1 MAEKGCNLQFFHQYI
16 TPAVNHFIYNEQTKV
31 STKKTNKKNEIN
43 RLFLLMEEEA
53 TSLLLFLQFLST
65 IEKRIQFLNLQSYA

>member
-16 TPAVNHFIYNEQTKV
+16 TAAVNYFIYNEQTKV
-31 STKKTNKKNEIN
+31 STKKTNRKNEIN

-53 TSLLLFLQFLST
+53 TSLLYSFS
-65 IEKRIQFLNLQSYA
+65 S